1 MIVVARPRQ
10 LALAAL
16 AGIALFVA
24 APKAHAGVA
33 YGVRPVTDLTAG
45 CGGGADEIEQ
55 ATDPALGYVYEEF
68 MGCGS
73 IYFARSTDGGATF
86 SRPLSLPASAS
97 FERNAWDPAVAV
109 SPTGIVYAV
118 FMTAKNNQWY
128 PVVDASYDH
137 GQSFPQTTYL
147 TPPDFKNWGDRP
159 FVAVGPDGAVYITWD
174 YGPNRTSVTFLCA
187 PDGSCGY
194 ASGDVN
200 VVIQKSTDNG
210 KTFGPMH
217 YVSPGFPASGG
228 DLAPL
233 LVEPNGR
240 IDALY
245 QGYKIIDSN
254 YDMEPAVSYFTS
266 SSDGGTTWTP
276 PVAVDPQAGT
286 MSLSEWWID
295 DSISIDGAGNLYAA
309 WDTQGTSADGSAND
323 IGWLAYSTNHG
334 KTWSPPIQAPVDT
347 LGVPHLIEVQGG
359 PGGIAYVAWLSDSD
373 PLGYALYLR
382 TYSIA
387 KGWLSSPVRVSP
399 EFGDPSIWP
408 GDTFGID
415 LLTPTELALSWGSAT
430 PSAGKKSDDFA
441 TTVNVALR

>member
-1 MIVVARPRQ
+1 
-10 LALAAL
+10 
-16 AGIALFVA
+16 
-24 APKAHAGVA
+24 
-33 YGVRPVTDLTAG
+33 
-45 CGGGADEIEQ
+45 
-55 ATDPALGYVYEEF
+55 
-68 MGCGS
+68 
-73 IYFARSTDGGATF
+73 
-86 SRPLSLPASAS
+86 
-97 FERNAWDPAVAV
+97 
-109 SPTGIVYAV
+109 
-118 FMTAKNNQWY
+118 
-128 PVVDASYDH
+128 
-137 GQSFPQTTYL
+137 
-147 TPPDFKNWGDRP
+147 
-159 FVAVGPDGAVYITWD
+159 
-174 YGPNRTSVTFLCA
+174 VTFLCA

-217 YVSPGFPASGG
+217 DVSPGFPASGG

-245 QGYKIIDSN
+245 QGYKIIDSS

-266 SSDGGTTWTP
+266 SNDGGTTWSA

-295 DSISIDGAGNLYAA
+295 DSLSIDAAGNLYAA
-309 WDTQGTSADGSAND
+309 WDTQGTNPDGSAND

-334 KTWSPPIQAPVDT
+334 KTWSPPIQAPLDT

-359 PGGIAYVAWLSDSD
+359 PSGIAYVGWLSDSD

-382 TYSIA
+382 TYSIT
-387 KGWLSSPVRVSP
+387 KGWLSQPVRVSP

-408 GDTFGID
+408 GDTFGIN
-415 LLTPTELALSWGSAT
+415 LLSPTELALSWGSAT
-430 PSAGKKSDDFA
+430 PDAGKKSDDYA
-441 TTVNVALR
+441 TTVNVSLH

>member
-1 MIVVARPRQ
+1 
-10 LALAAL
+10 
-16 AGIALFVA
+16 
-24 APKAHAGVA
+24 
-33 YGVRPVTDLTAG
+33 
-45 CGGGADEIEQ
+45 
-55 ATDPALGYVYEEF
+55 
-68 MGCGS
+68 
-73 IYFARSTDGGATF
+73 
-86 SRPLSLPASAS
+86 
-97 FERNAWDPAVAV
+97 
-109 SPTGIVYAV
+109 
-118 FMTAKNNQWY
+118 
-128 PVVDASYDH
+128 
-137 GQSFPQTTYL
+137 
-147 TPPDFKNWGDRP
+147 
-159 FVAVGPDGAVYITWD
+159 
-174 YGPNRTSVTFLCA
+174 
-187 PDGSCGY
+187 
-194 ASGDVN
+194 
-200 VVIQKSTDNG
+200 
-210 KTFGPMH
+210 
-217 YVSPGFPASGG
+217 
-228 DLAPL
+228 
-233 LVEPNGR
+233 
-240 IDALY
+240 
-245 QGYKIIDSN
+245 
-254 YDMEPAVSYFTS
+254 
-266 SSDGGTTWTP
+266 
-276 PVAVDPQAGT
+276 

-441 TTVNVALR
+441 TTVNVALG